1 MAEQKVLTAEQV
13 YEKCRH
19 ILGRLESGMDH
30 RSTEADLDAVVY
42 SYTTLSRQ
50 DATKAE
56 LIQQLTEQLA
66 EAQTQLAYE
75 QERGLNNRLGWDL
88 EMQDT
93 VADVRALADVL
104 QQANFECFHNYSPDI
119 CHICVM
125 RVATEAVLARPG
137 VQRVLAEGRPTA

>member
-1 MAEQKVLTAEQV
+1 MGEQKVLTAEQV

-93 VADVRALADVL
+93 VADVRALA
-104 QQANFECFHNYSPDI
+104 AAGKG
-119 CHICVM
+119 
-125 RVATEAVLARPG
+125 ATTPGWYRRDSLIALDNALARPG